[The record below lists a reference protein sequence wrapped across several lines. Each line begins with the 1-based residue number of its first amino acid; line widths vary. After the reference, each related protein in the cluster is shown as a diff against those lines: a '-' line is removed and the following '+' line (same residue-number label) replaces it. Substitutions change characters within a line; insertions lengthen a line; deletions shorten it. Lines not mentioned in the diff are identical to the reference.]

1 MPCYAFYNKEV
12 PDHCDF
18 VVEGTSFFEI
28 CRMWI
33 AFKKIF
39 PIFARISLNF
49 LKIREEMDDYGGSC
63 CGKQSSISRSLSE

>member
-1 MPCYAFYNKEV
+1 M
-12 PDHCDF
+12 
-18 VVEGTSFFEI
+18 VEGTSFFEI

-39 PIFARISLNF
+39 PIFAKISLNF